1 VGRNNL
7 EESATSIF
15 RMKNWKQYA
24 LPKHPHLYAKARG
37 ITSLQDSNHHE
48 KPKSRTHIP
57 LSFVVQRDGTK
68 IWN

>member
-1 VGRNNL
+1 
-7 EESATSIF
+7 
-15 RMKNWKQYA
+15 MKNWKQYA